1 MSFLRNKLPQSLP
14 TSRNIYGNVDYN
26 TVSLNSF
33 PRCLFLSETTLYIPA
48 IHSDLSE
55 GAWGGAFRIKICFF
69 SFLVPQAVLRVHI
82 TTFHITQSS
91 HHQIIKLSNQQI
103 NTSTHQHIITS
114 THHHIITSSHQFLSS
129 PPPNTHEPVII
140 SLRVESSGSLG
151 NRLSWKPPNTASR
164 WVSTNQSFGT

>member
-55 GAWGGAFRIKICFF
+55 GAWGGAFSIKICFF

-114 THHHIITSSHQFLSS
+114 THHHINTSISQFTSSKHTRTSNNQF
-129 PPPNTHEPVII
+129 TC
-140 SLRVESSGSLG
+140 
-151 NRLSWKPPNTASR
+151 
-164 WVSTNQSFGT
+164 